1 MAYPQSYV
9 AVPEGKTIADLA
21 TTPSLAYQYSDDN
34 TVELPSGYEWISN
47 DITALEAAIAAAE
60 TTTTDTTD
68 TTETTT

>member
-9 AVPEGKTIADLA
+9 AVPTGKTITDLA
-21 TTPSLAYQYSDDN
+21 TTPGLAMQYSDDN
-34 TVELPSGYEWISN
+34 TITLATGYEWISN